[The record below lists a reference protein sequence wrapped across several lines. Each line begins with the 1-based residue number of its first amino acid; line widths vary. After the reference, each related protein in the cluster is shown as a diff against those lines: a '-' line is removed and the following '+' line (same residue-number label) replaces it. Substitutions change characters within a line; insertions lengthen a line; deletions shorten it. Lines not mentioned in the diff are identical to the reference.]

1 MCAPGVCGCARAG
14 ALALFLSSSPLQ
26 RIRERRTAS
35 FYQVRGT
42 VPYQRTRTPTRTDE
56 RSLAKNNNTHT
67 HTHTQDGAGAA
78 RADLQ
83 AVYGRLRS
91 APPPRAQR
99 FLAAY
104 TDGGT
109 DGGLSQLHYWADSAF
124 VPDLASPCCTD
135 GPRDVSTVA
144 LFKAAPHA
152 PDAARAAHRAHMVAR
167 CSAAAAVLFAP
178 PGAAPASGRDAEA
191 RAARML
197 RAWSTAGLERLFA
210 DLFQDLALA
219 LAAAGGDAAAAAAA
233 IGAGQNMG
241 QWGRLLLSGVPPDG
255 VRAELLR
262 LRETFQRVVRRA
274 TLEHYR
280 WGD

>member
-1 MCAPGVCGCARAG
+1 
-14 ALALFLSSSPLQ
+14 
-26 RIRERRTAS
+26 
-35 FYQVRGT
+35 
-42 VPYQRTRTPTRTDE
+42 
-56 RSLAKNNNTHT
+56 
-67 HTHTQDGAGAA
+67 
-78 RADLQ
+78 
-83 AVYGRLRS
+83 
-91 APPPRAQR
+91 
-99 FLAAY
+99 
-104 TDGGT
+104 
-109 DGGLSQLHYWADSAF
+109 
-124 VPDLASPCCTD
+124 
-135 GPRDVSTVA
+135 
-144 LFKAAPHA
+144 
-152 PDAARAAHRAHMVAR
+152 
-167 CSAAAAVLFAP
+167 
-178 PGAAPASGRDAEA
+178 
-191 RAARML
+191 ML